1 MNGNPTN
8 VLPWRGPTLSGGQKL
23 AGKGIFCADKNPQ
36 ELQSLGRELPERVM
50 LERR

>member
-1 MNGNPTN
+1 MNGNPTMSY
-8 VLPWRGPTLSGGQKL
+8 PGGAPPCQEAREL